1 MFCPAWHRLNIL
13 KCITKTRLKIFI
25 FLISILPI
33 IIITPVFANAEVYIP
48 ENEFVGFYDHDGLYT
63 VYAGVKNNEMYPVI
77 PTISITVNDGNHTFS
92 DEYKFSPIMPAQML
106 PLKLKIS
113 EITSENPILEPP
125 HISYERT
132 DYKFEGG
139 YVLYDDSL
147 ILQDDGRMTG
157 KIKNGGDKTFQ
168 NFRVYALIK
177 DENQNILDVASS
189 QKFDIMRPGEIL
201 EFEMIPHPKIVNQID
216 LYSCF
221 AFGDE
226 SILPLN
232 ADRNGEQYT
241 FRFDSGSSFYDGKF
255 NSDGTELEMQALNSF
270 VGELNASFEFP
281 QSSMNEEFEVY
292 LDGTSW
298 DGDAYYDTDSKV
310 SNIQSLDEMGN
321 WHVYFTVPGFYQGDV
336 TVKGFLQPDG
346 TVEVPEELDISTMV
360 YTEITN
366 GKVSGI
372 IANTNEDS
380 LVISL
385 ESSEDGILS
394 VTTSD
399 FLIRPF
405 NDGSFFILLDNEKTD
420 LFNYENKI
428 LTIPYTAGTEKIE
441 IYGSYVIPEFG
452 TVAIFVLAASIVSI
466 IVLAKKHSLSY
477 SLSNF

>member
-1 MFCPAWHRLNIL
+1 M
-13 KCITKTRLKIFI
+13 KIFI
-25 FLISILPI
+25 FLISILSI

-48 ENEFVGFYDHDGLYT
+48 ENEYVGFYDHDGVYT
-63 VYAGVKNNEMYPVI
+63 IFAGVKNNEMYPVI
-77 PTISITVNDGNHTFS
+77 PTISITVNDGYYTFS

-106 PLKLKIS
+106 PLKLKMPQ
-113 EITSENPILEPP
+113 ITSENPILELPD
-125 HISYERT
+125 ISYERT

-189 QKFDIMRPGEIL
+189 QKFDMMRPGEVL
-201 EFEMIPHPKIVNQID
+201 EFEMVPHHKIVNQID

-232 ADRNGEQYT
+232 ADRNGEKYT
-241 FRFDSGSSFYDGKF
+241 FRYESGTWFKDGSF
-255 NSDGTELEMQALNSF
+255 NSDSTELELYALNSF
-270 VGELNASFEFP
+270 VAELNASFEFP
-281 QSSMNEEFEVY
+281 QSSINEEFEVY
-292 LDGTSW
+292 LD
-298 DGDAYYDTDSKV
+298 DGKI

-336 TVKGFLQPDG
+336 TIKGFHEPDG
-346 TVEVPEELDISTMV
+346 TVEVPEDIDLSEVV
-360 YTEITN
+360 YTEITT
-366 GKVSGI
+366 GQVTSV

-385 ESSEDGILS
+385 ESSKDGILS

-405 NDGSFFILLDNEKTD
+405 NDGSFFILVDNEKTD
-420 LFNYENKI
+420 LFKYENKI

-441 IYGSYVIPEFG
+441 IQGSYVIPEFG